1 MMKNDHFKQK
11 LLLLPQVLFN
21 KGIRFLLC
29 FIDIF
34 SKHSWVTTITNTFR
48 NFLNESNRRPNKI
61 RVDKRSE
68 FYIRSL
74 RSWPWKNAIEM
85 HSTHNKGKSVVA
97 KKIIRT
103 LKNKIHKYMTSI
115 SRNVYIN
122 KLDYI
127 VNKSNNAY
135 HITIKMKPTNVELST
150 YINFNKEINK

>member
-1 MMKNDHFKQK
+1 
-11 LLLLPQVLFN
+11 
-21 KGIRFLLC
+21 
-29 FIDIF
+29 
-34 SKHSWVTTITNTFR
+34 
-48 NFLNESNRRPNKI
+48 
-61 RVDKRSE
+61 
-68 FYIRSL
+68 
-74 RSWPWKNAIEM
+74 M
-85 HSTHNKGKSVVA
+85 HSTHNEGKSVVA

-150 YINFNKEINK
+150 YINFNKVDLYSYLFFIMN

>member
-1 MMKNDHFKQK
+1 
-11 LLLLPQVLFN
+11 
-21 KGIRFLLC
+21 
-29 FIDIF
+29 
-34 SKHSWVTTITNTFR
+34 
-48 NFLNESNRRPNKI
+48 
-61 RVDKRSE
+61 
-68 FYIRSL
+68 
-74 RSWPWKNAIEM
+74 M

-135 HITIKMKPTNVELST
+135 HITIKMKPTNVKLST